1 VSTFAIFKNCFISI
15 YELGM
20 QKIYHANK
28 PTFGNLDWLLAHHF
42 NGSSPFAFFTWNMQN
57 KESST
62 LRRPLDFS
70 FDEAINPNNPFE
82 GP

>member
-1 VSTFAIFKNCFISI
+1 
-15 YELGM
+15 
-20 QKIYHANK
+20 
-28 PTFGNLDWLLAHHF
+28 
-42 NGSSPFAFFTWNMQN
+42 MQN